1 MAFKIPKN
9 TLICIGILIAV
20 LVGLYFA
27 GFLNKEKLPKF
38 LQEDYER
45 TRSLVG
51 RPMRRLDWR
60 IVSRPPNAWPRWL
73 SACFCA
79 AGTSANVQPNS
90 GT

>member
-38 LQEDYER
+38 LQEDYENED
-45 TRSLVG
+45 SDDSEDEEEDDDE
-51 RPMRRLDWR
+51 DWKN
-60 IVSRPPNAWPRWL
+60 ITEEDLLEMA
-73 SACFCA
+73 
-79 AGTSANVQPNS
+79 
-90 GT
+90 